1 MSDRSEAYRVSDDLV
16 ERVARAAC
24 ASVNSADTWGETGTD
39 VHEMVW
45 FPIARAAIAVVL
57 EEAAQAAETYHNPTC
72 NCEVCYGHERAAAAI
87 RALVK
92 EPTDPGPASASG
104 S

>member
-1 MSDRSEAYRVSDDLV
+1 MSDDLV

-24 ASVNSADTWGETGTD
+24 ASVNSADTWDETGTD

-57 EEAAQAAETYHNPTC
+57 EEAADAVGEVGDHAEVGAYIN
-72 NCEVCYGHERAAAAI
+72 AI
-87 RALVK
+87 RALIPK
-92 EPTDPGPASASG
+92 
-104 S
+104 

>member
-1 MSDRSEAYRVSDDLV
+1 MSDDLV

-45 FPIARAAIAVVL
+45 FPIARAAIAVCM
-57 EEAAQAAETYHNPTC
+57 EEAAKVAENASFHFTQTTPSTV
-72 NCEVCYGHERAAAAI
+72 EVVDVRHTIAAAI
-87 RALVK
+87 RALMK
-92 EPTDPGPASASG
+92 EPQ
-104 S
+104 

>member
-1 MSDRSEAYRVSDDLV
+1 MSDDLV

-24 ASVNSADTWGETGTD
+24 ASVNSADTWDETGTD

-45 FPIARAAIAVVL
+45 FPIARAAIAVCM
-57 EEAAQAAETYHNPTC
+57 EEAAKVAENASFHFTQTTPSTV
-72 NCEVCYGHERAAAAI
+72 EVVDVRHTIAAAI

-92 EPTDPGPASASG
+92 ETA
-104 S
+104 

>member
-1 MSDRSEAYRVSDDLV
+1 MSDDLV

-57 EEAAQAAETYHNPTC
+57 EEAAKVADATGSYDAIHI
-72 NCEVCYGHERAAAAI
+72 AAAI

-92 EPTDPGPASASG
+92 EPQ
-104 S
+104 